1 MCDNEIHERNGEK
14 GMAIR
19 IAIADDERPARS
31 EMIHQL
37 QELIADAEILE
48 ADSGATVL
56 DLVTEQDVD
65 LLFLDIN
72 LGDIQGTHLVKALK
86 RIRPNMKI
94 VFVTAYSEYAVE
106 AFELEV
112 NDYIMKPFSPKRLK
126 RVLDKCLRKEQKEQQ
141 VSEEFPIEEAEL
153 RRLAISCEGKTVF
166 EDIRDIVFIETC
178 NRGCT
183 IHVKGKEYY
192 EGKTIGEYEKK
203 LEGKRFFRCQKSY
216 LINLD
221 QVKEV
226 FPWKNSAFGIRMNS
240 YESEILPVARDKM
253 KMIRHLL
260 GL

>member
-1 MCDNEIHERNGEK
+1 
-14 GMAIR
+14 MALR
-19 IAIADDERPARS
+19 IAVADDERPARS
-31 EMIHQL
+31 EMFHQL
-37 QELIADAEILE
+37 QDLLDEVEIFE
-48 ADSGATVL
+48 ADSGAAVL
-56 DLVTEQDVD
+56 DLVTEQEID

-72 LGDIQGTHLVKALK
+72 LGDIQGTHLIKALK

-112 NDYIMKPFSPKRLK
+112 DDYIMKPFSPKRLK
-126 RVLDKCLRKEQKEQQ
+126 RVLDKCLPKNTDSQEQNL
-141 VSEEFPIEEAEL
+141 EESLIEETEL

-166 EDIRDIVFIETC
+166 EDIQDIVFIETC

-183 IHVKGKEYY
+183 IHVGKKEYY

-216 LINLD
+216 LINLE

-226 FPWKNSAFGIRMNS
+226 FPWKNSAFGIRMNG

-253 KMIRHLL
+253 KLLRHLL

>member
-1 MCDNEIHERNGEK
+1 
-14 GMAIR
+14 MALR
-19 IAIADDERPARS
+19 IAVADDERPARS
-31 EMIHQL
+31 EMFHQL
-37 QELIADAEILE
+37 QDLLGEVEIFE
-48 ADSGATVL
+48 ADSGAAVL
-56 DLVTEQDVD
+56 DLVTEQEID

-72 LGDIQGTHLVKALK
+72 LGDIQGTHLIKALK

-112 NDYIMKPFSPKRLK
+112 DDYIMKPFSPKRLK
-126 RVLDKCLRKEQKEQQ
+126 RVLDKCLSKDTDSQEQNL
-141 VSEEFPIEEAEL
+141 EESLIEETEL

-166 EDIRDIVFIETC
+166 EDIQDIVFIETC

-183 IHVKGKEYY
+183 IHVGKKEYY

-216 LINLD
+216 LINLE

-226 FPWKNSAFGIRMNS
+226 FPWKNSAFGIRMNG

-253 KMIRHLL
+253 KLLRHLL